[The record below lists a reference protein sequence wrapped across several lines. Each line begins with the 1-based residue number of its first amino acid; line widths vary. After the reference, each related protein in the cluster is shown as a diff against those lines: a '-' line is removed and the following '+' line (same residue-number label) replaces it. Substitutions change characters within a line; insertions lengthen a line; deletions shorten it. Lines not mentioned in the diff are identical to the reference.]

1 MNGITCCWRRPSDF
15 SVARNVHDTKLR
27 GTTALLLAA
36 LAACVASPGWAGEQT
51 GINETRPPAA
61 TGKLVVNNMAGTIK
75 ARGWVRNEVAITG
88 TPVEAVATFEIRGD
102 AKNLRMKRKGDE
114 KGKTG

>member
-51 GINETRPPAA
+51 GINETRPLAA
-61 TGKLVVNNMAGTIK
+61 TGKLVVNNMAGTITV
-75 ARGWVRNEVAITG
+75 RGWDRNEVAITG
-88 TPVEAVATFEIRGD
+88 TLGEDVEKLDTSGD
-102 AKNLRMKRKGDE
+102 AQNLARKS
-114 KGKTG
+114 TRLNSSH